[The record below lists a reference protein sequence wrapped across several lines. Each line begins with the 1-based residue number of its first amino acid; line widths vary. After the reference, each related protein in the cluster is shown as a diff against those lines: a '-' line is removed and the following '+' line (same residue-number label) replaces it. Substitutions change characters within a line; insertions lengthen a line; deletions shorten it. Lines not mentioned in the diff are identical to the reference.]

1 MGLNE
6 DRHLSGERPTI
17 RSDIDFRVIDT
28 VEFAGN
34 LKERL
39 ERGKSWM
46 KSYWNFRRAFYSLFL
61 LSKSYLPSKYK
72 EEKTEMEL
80 RFYGNGGVPTPQEL
94 IHDFDD
100 YIEILKESGLIE
112 LGQSEESIR

>member
-46 KSYWNFRRAFYSLFL
+46 KSYWNFRGHFI
-61 LSKSYLPSKYK
+61 PSFFFPNPTCLQNIRRKK
-72 EEKTEMEL
+72 L
-80 RFYGNGGVPTPQEL
+80 RW
-94 IHDFDD
+94 
-100 YIEILKESGLIE
+100 S
-112 LGQSEESIR
+112 

>member
-1 MGLNE
+1 
-6 DRHLSGERPTI
+6 
-17 RSDIDFRVIDT
+17 
-28 VEFAGN
+28 
-34 LKERL
+34 
-39 ERGKSWM
+39 
-46 KSYWNFRRAFYSLFL
+46 
-61 LSKSYLPSKYK
+61 
-72 EEKTEMEL
+72 MEL